1 MKNRLV
7 REGGEESPDS
17 AGKDDPQQGFSTAK
31 RWGRTVS
38 QRTDRPAA
46 GNGGGARV
54 KR

>member
-1 MKNRLV
+1 MKNRLS

-17 AGKDDPQQGFSTAK
+17 AGKDDPQQGFFPA
-31 RWGRTVS
+31 GRGNRKVS